1 MLKPLSVRIFCLSI
15 LLFCLPNAYA
25 SEDLAQ
31 KSTTQQI
38 KQQARDLH
46 LADESVWHKIILFK
60 QHAEVTSKDF
70 YLSDLSAKN
79 IKKITP
85 QIELD
90 ASIDAL
96 HENPTLICKYPARY
110 YWLSR
115 HLTGMPTHALQSCKD
130 LPSAKQD
137 VRLLLVSGYLK
148 NPVSTFGH
156 VLITIGAEDERQ
168 NLLDNAYNF
177 GAVIPTGENSL
188 SYIAKGLM
196 GSYDSRFAS
205 SQFFKQDIVYAK
217 TEQRDIWAYTLNLT
231 PEQKT
236 LFIYHL
242 AEVQLHTFDYY
253 FIKRNCAYRSGELL
267 ELISDIKITNHIAPW
282 YAPEYIFDQIEEY
295 RKLHPE
301 FIKSVE
307 YLPSDQ
313 NKLYFAFSIMPQ
325 AMQQEINHYIKTS
338 DLKQI
343 EQLPESDQEKIFEFL
358 IAYLNFKL
366 IGNDKPQYQIQT
378 QAQKKLLIQKRIQL
392 PVNDEVQERMPVRPS
407 SALGEKQSKL
417 GFGIGDGQADL
428 NFSVFSKDMLSSYS
442 NIHSEFKIFDFAWQI
457 RDQRIQLQSADFI
470 RILKVE
476 DLGQKLAGERK
487 MSWELA
493 IGAKP
498 DVFSGELHRPYVR
511 AGLGV
516 GYDFT
521 QNFIGYSMLSAE
533 LNDSAAKIDAVSET
547 GLVYQFEPFGVK
559 LTQHFQRRHNQDLAS
574 ETRFEMKYRLA
585 KNADLRV
592 LLSPNNK
599 FLTYQ
604 IFW

>member
-1 MLKPLSVRIFCLSI
+1 MRVFCLSI
-15 LLFCLPNAYA
+15 LFICLPNAYA
-25 SEDLAQ
+25 SEDFAQ
-31 KSTTQQI
+31 KSTAQQI

-60 QHAEVTSKDF
+60 RYAEVTSKDF

-79 IKKITP
+79 LKKITP

-115 HLTGMPTHALQSCKD
+115 HLTGMPTNALQSCKE
-130 LPSAKQD
+130 LPNAKQD

-177 GAVIPTGENSL
+177 GAVIPNGENSL
-188 SYIAKGLM
+188 SYIAKGLL
-196 GSYDSRFAS
+196 GSYESRFAS

-231 PEQKT
+231 PEQKA

-242 AEVQLHTFDYY
+242 TEVQLHTFDYY

-267 ELISDIKITNHIAPW
+267 ELISDIKTTDHITPW
-282 YAPEYIFDQIEEY
+282 YAPEYIFDQVEEY
-295 RKLHPE
+295 RKAHPD
-301 FIKSVE
+301 FIKNIE

-313 NKLYFAFSIMPQ
+313 NKLYFAFSKLPQ
-325 AMQQEINHYIKTS
+325 AMQSEINAYIKTA

-366 IGNDKPQYQIQT
+366 IGNDNPQDQSRI

-392 PVNDEVQERMPVRPS
+392 PVNDGVQDIMPVRPS
-407 SALGEKQSKL
+407 SALGEKPSKL
-417 GFGIGDGQADL
+417 GLGIGDGQALL
-428 NFSVFSKDMLSSYS
+428 NFTVFNKDMLSSYS
-442 NIHSEFKIFDFAWQI
+442 NIHSEFKMLDFSWQYK
-457 RDQRIQLQSADFI
+457 DQKIKLQSADFI
-470 RILKVE
+470 RILKIE

-493 IGAKP
+493 VGAKP
-498 DVFSGELHRPYVR
+498 DVFTGELHRPYTR

-516 GYDFT
+516 GYDFSP
-521 QNFIGYSMLSAE
+521 NLIGYSMLSAE
-533 LNDSAAKIDAVSET
+533 LNDSPAKIDAVSET
-547 GLVYQFEPFGVK
+547 GLVYQQEPFGVK
-559 LTQHFQRRHNQDLAS
+559 LIQHFQQRKNYDLAS
-574 ETRFEMKYRLA
+574 ETRFEFKYRLA

-592 LLSPNNK
+592 LLSATNK
-599 FLTYQ
+599 LLTYQ
-604 IFW
+604 IYW